1 VSVGGWAALAAVAVV
16 ALFVDLRLFAPRRA
30 ATLREGVIWSIGWV
44 VVALLASLVVW
55 WLESGNDA
63 VTYLTVY
70 AIERSLSLDNLF
82 VFLLLFGYFQIAVED
97 RGRLLFWGIIAA
109 LTLRGAAILGGVALL
124 ERFDFITYLLGATL
138 IVLAIRVV
146 VRDDDE
152 DVDPEK
158 GLAVRLTRRVIPAA
172 TPFALCLVAIV
183 TADIAFAVDSI
194 PAAFGITRDSFH
206 IWMGNVFALIG
217 LRSLFV
223 LVRSLVRHFRFLNQT
238 IGAVLAVVGIKLLLD
253 DVVHIG
259 PVGSLALVFG
269 CLAIGGL
276 ASWIGDRRD
285 PEGAAAREEAS

>member
-1 VSVGGWAALAAVAVV
+1 VSAGGWVALAAFAVI
-16 ALFVDLRLFAPRRA
+16 ALVVDLRLFAPRRA
-30 ATLREGVIWSIGWV
+30 ATLKEGVVWSIGWI
-44 VVALLASLVVW
+44 VVALLAALVVW
-55 WLESGNDA
+55 WLEGGQDA

-109 LTLRGAAILGGVALL
+109 LALRGAAILGGVALL
-124 ERFDFITYLLGATL
+124 ERFDFVTYLLGATL
-138 IVLAIRVV
+138 IFLAIRVV
-146 VRDDDE
+146 IRDDDE

-158 GLAVRLTRRVIPAA
+158 GIAVRVTRKAIPAA

-206 IWMGNVFALIG
+206 IWMGNVFALVG

-223 LVRSLVRHFRFLNQT
+223 LVRGLVRHFRYLNET
-238 IGAVLAVVGIKLLLD
+238 IGAVLGLVGLKLLLD
-253 DVVHIG
+253 KVVHIG
-259 PVGSLALVFG
+259 PVASLAGVFA

-276 ASWIGDRRD
+276 ASWIGDRKD
-285 PEGAAAREEAS
+285 PQGAAEREAA

>member
-1 VSVGGWAALAAVAVV
+1 VSAGGWLALAAFAIL
-16 ALFVDLRLFAPRRA
+16 ALAVDLRLFAPRRA
-30 ATLREGVIWSIGWV
+30 ATLKEGVVWSIGWI
-44 VVALLASLVVW
+44 VVALLAALVVW
-55 WLESGNDA
+55 WLESGQDA

-109 LTLRGAAILGGVALL
+109 LALRGAAILGGVALL
-124 ERFDFITYLLGATL
+124 ERFDFVTYLLGATL
-138 IVLAIRVV
+138 IFLAIRVV

-158 GLAVRLTRRVIPAA
+158 GVAVRLTRRVIPAA

-206 IWMGNVFALIG
+206 IWMGNVFALVG

-223 LVRSLVRHFRFLNQT
+223 LVRGLVRHFRYLNQT
-238 IGAVLAVVGIKLLLD
+238 IGAVLGLVGLKLLLD
-253 DVVHIG
+253 KVVHVG
-259 PVGSLALVFG
+259 PVASLAGVFL
-269 CLAIGGL
+269 CLAVGGL
-276 ASWIGDRRD
+276 ASYIGDRKD
-285 PEGAAAREEAS
+285 PEGAAEREEAG

>member
-1 VSVGGWAALAAVAVV
+1 MSVGGWVALAAVAIV
-16 ALFVDLRLFAPRRA
+16 ALLVDLRLFAPGRA
-30 ATLREGVIWSIGWV
+30 ATIREGIIWSIGWIVFALLAGV
-44 VVALLASLVVW
+44 VVAV
-55 WLESGNDA
+55 LESPDDA

-109 LTLRGAAILGGVALL
+109 LVLRGAAILGGVALL
-124 ERFDFITYLLGATL
+124 ERFSWVTYLLGVTL
-138 IVLAIRVV
+138 IALAIRVV
-146 VRDDDE
+146 VRSDDQDI
-152 DVDPEK
+152 DPERSV
-158 GLAVRLTRRVIPAA
+158 AVRVTRKVIPRA
-172 TPFALCLVAIV
+172 TPFAVCLVAIV

-206 IWMGNVFALIG
+206 IWMGNVFALVG

-223 LVRSLVRHFRFLNQT
+223 LVRGLIRHFRYLNQT
-238 IGAVLAVVGIKLLLD
+238 IGAVLGLVGVKLLLD
-253 DVVHIG
+253 DVVHVG
-259 PVGSLALVFG
+259 PVVSLATVFA

-285 PEGAAAREEAS
+285 PEGAAEREAG